1 MVNRILLC
9 DWLPE
14 RPRWHYLARSG
25 IPAVSR
31 EKIAFFFHIVNPLL
45 ARLDQLRLLDIGLVL
60 YFCVF
65 MDLDQ
70 TWYMQKHAKKKH
82 GQYPAILT
90 SRLVNNP
97 YIHCPD
103 WSSKTIT
110 ECFRRVTCDW
120 LIDCLI
126 DVFAVVNCQAKC
138 IQWYCQ
144 NPGNFASSMVLRP
157 LSC

>member
-70 TWYMQKHAKKKH
+70 TWYMQKHAKKNL
-82 GQYPAILT
+82 A
-90 SRLVNNP
+90 N
-97 YIHCPD
+97 
-103 WSSKTIT
+103 
-110 ECFRRVTCDW
+110 
-120 LIDCLI
+120 
-126 DVFAVVNCQAKC
+126 
-138 IQWYCQ
+138 IQ
-144 NPGNFASSMVLRP
+144 PS
-157 LSC
+157 